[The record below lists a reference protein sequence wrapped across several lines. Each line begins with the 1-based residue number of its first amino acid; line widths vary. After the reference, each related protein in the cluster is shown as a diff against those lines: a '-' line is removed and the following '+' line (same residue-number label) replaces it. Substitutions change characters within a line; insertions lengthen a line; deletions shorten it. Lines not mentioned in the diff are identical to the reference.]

1 MEKRYEVVF
10 LVDSAEIFHDGVY
23 AENLT
28 QLRRILMNDGNYHDF
43 TIYPSENK
51 YRWNPTVYSREK
63 DPRIGKLRTRTING
77 KKEWVW
83 ETKARTS
90 IVNKDGT
97 LRKRRK

>member
-10 LVDSAEIFHDGVY
+10 LVNSTEIFHDGVY

-28 QLRRILMNDGNYHDF
+28 QLRRILMNDRNYHEF
-43 TIYPSENK
+43 AVYPSENK
-51 YRWNPTVYSREK
+51 YRWNPRVYSREK
-63 DPRIGKLRTRTING
+63 DPMIATFRTRTIFG
-77 KKEWVW
+77 QKEWVW

>member
-10 LVDSAEIFHDGVY
+10 LVDSTEIFHDGVY

-28 QLRRILMNDGNYHDF
+28 QLRRILMNDRNYHEF
-43 TIYPSENK
+43 AVYPSENK
-51 YRWNPTVYSREK
+51 YKWNPTVYSREK
-63 DPRIGKLRTRTING
+63 DPMIAILETRTING

-83 ETKARTS
+83 DTKTRTS